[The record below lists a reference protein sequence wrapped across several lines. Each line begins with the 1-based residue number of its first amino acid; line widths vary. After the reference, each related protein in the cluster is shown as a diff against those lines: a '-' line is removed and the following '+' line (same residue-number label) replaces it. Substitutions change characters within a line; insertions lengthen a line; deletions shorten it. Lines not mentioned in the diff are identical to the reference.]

1 MWLDNSFYYYCY
13 LSLYMY
19 QQVFAPICS
28 LFGWKELSLQGN
40 SKKDMPY
47 RIIVLDL
54 DGTLTNSRKEITPR
68 TREALIRAQQQGIK
82 VVLAS
87 GRPTYGIA
95 PIANQLELDVYGGY
109 ILAYNGGEII
119 DWKTRDVLHAQVL
132 APEVIPYMYRC
143 AHENGFA
150 IVTYRDNYV
159 ITETPDDEYVQK
171 EAILNVMQTL
181 RVDNFLEYI
190 DFPIPKCLIVGEA
203 ERLHQLEKVMYE
215 QLKETNEV
223 YRSEPY
229 FLELVPKGI
238 DKAQSLEVLLK
249 KIGISRE
256 EVIACG
262 DGFNDLSMI
271 HYAGLGVA
279 MQNAQPIVR
288 EAADFITFSNDEDGV
303 AHVVERF
310 MLKP

>member
-1 MWLDNSFYYYCY
+1 MLPHF
-13 LSLYMY
+13 
-19 QQVFAPICS
+19 
-28 LFGWKELSLQGN
+28 KEKERN
-40 SKKDMPY
+40 MNY
-47 RIIVLDL
+47 RMIVLDL
-54 DGTLTNSRKEITPR
+54 DGTLTNSKKQITPH
-68 TREALIRAQQQGIK
+68 TRQTLIRAQQQGVK

-95 PIANQLELDVYGGY
+95 PIADQLELAAYGGY

-119 DWKTRDVLHAQVL
+119 DWKDRGVLHAQVL
-132 APEVIPYMYRC
+132 DPEVIPYMYRC
-143 AHENGFA
+143 AKENGFA

-181 RVDNFLEYI
+181 KVDNFLEAI
-190 DFPIPKCLIVGEA
+190 DFPVPKCLIVGEA
-203 ERLHQLEKVMYE
+203 ERLLRLEKVMYE
-215 QLKETNEV
+215 DLKQTNEV

-238 DKAQSLEVLLK
+238 DKARSLAVLLNK
-249 KIGISRE
+249 VGIRRE

-271 HYAGLGVA
+271 RFAGLGVA
-279 MQNAQPIVR
+279 MQNAQPVVR
-288 EAADFITFSNDEDGV
+288 EAADFITLSNDEDGV
-303 AHVVERF
+303 AHVLERF
-310 MLKP
+310 VLE

>member
-1 MWLDNSFYYYCY
+1 MN
-13 LSLYMY
+13 
-19 QQVFAPICS
+19 
-28 LFGWKELSLQGN
+28 N
-40 SKKDMPY
+40 Y
-47 RIIVLDL
+47 RMIVLDL
-54 DGTLTNSRKEITPR
+54 DGTLTNSKKQITDH
-68 TREALIRAQQQGIK
+68 TRETLIRAQKQGIK

-95 PIANQLELDVYGGY
+95 PIADQLELATYGGY

-119 DWKTRDVLHAQVL
+119 NWSNREVLHAQVL
-132 APEVIPYMYRC
+132 DSQVLPYIYQC
-143 AHENGFA
+143 AWDNGFA

-181 RVDNFLEYI
+181 KVDNFLEYI
-190 DFPIPKCLIVGEA
+190 DFPVPKCLIVGEA

-215 QLKETNEV
+215 QLKDTNEV

-238 DKAQSLEVLLK
+238 DKAQSLAVLLEK
-249 KIGISRE
+249 VGIRRE

-271 HYAGLGVA
+271 RYAGLGVA
-279 MQNAQPIVR
+279 MQNAQPIVKGN
-288 EAADFITFSNDEDGV
+288 ADFITLSNDEEGV

-310 MLKP
+310 MLE

>member
-1 MWLDNSFYYYCY
+1 MSFR
-13 LSLYMY
+13 M
-19 QQVFAPICS
+19 
-28 LFGWKELSLQGN
+28 
-40 SKKDMPY
+40 
-47 RIIVLDL
+47 IVLDL
-54 DGTLTNSRKEITPR
+54 DGTLTNSKKQITPH
-68 TREALIRAQQQGIK
+68 TRETLIRAQQQGIK

-95 PIANQLELDVYGGY
+95 PIAEQLELATYGGY

-119 DWKTRDVLHAQVL
+119 DWKSREALHAQVL
-132 APEVIPYMYRC
+132 DPEVLPYMYQC
-143 AHENGFA
+143 ACDNGFA

-181 RVDNFLEYI
+181 KVDNFLEYI
-190 DFPIPKCLIVGEA
+190 DFPVPKCLIVGEA
-203 ERLHQLEKVMYE
+203 ERLHQLELQMYE
-215 QLKETNEV
+215 RLKLTNEV

-238 DKAQSLEVLLK
+238 DKAQSLAVLLDK
-249 KIGISRE
+249 VGIPRE

-271 HYAGLGVA
+271 RYAGLGVA
-279 MQNAQPIVR
+279 MQNAQSVVR
-288 EAADFITFSNDEDGV
+288 EAADFITLSNDEDGV

-310 MLKP
+310 MLA